1 MYPLTKFI
9 QRHIPT
15 ASLVEEIGSDI
26 VFILPTKDSE
36 ENPMKQFEVLFK
48 ELDKNL
54 AQLNIATYGLSDTT
68 LEDVGKTNANLYP
81 PFFSQIFLKV
91 ASNENDG
98 AIVRGSKGLA
108 RSQSSKA
115 PFHLPPLRVNNQQ
128 IEDDS
133 TDESGE
139 IGFSFLCRVFK
150 RSFTVLACMPLVVV
164 SLLMSLQEL
173 EKFM

>member
-68 LEDVGKTNANLYP
+68 LEEVGKTDQNFY
-81 PFFSQIFLKV
+81 FSCISSDFLE
-91 ASNENDG
+91 SC
-98 AIVRGSKGLA
+98 
-108 RSQSSKA
+108 
-115 PFHLPPLRVNNQQ
+115 QQ
-128 IEDDS
+128 
-133 TDESGE
+133 
-139 IGFSFLCRVFK
+139 
-150 RSFTVLACMPLVVV
+150 
-164 SLLMSLQEL
+164 
-173 EKFM
+173 

>member
-68 LEDVGKTNANLYP
+68 LEEVAPNIMIRNF
-81 PFFSQIFLKV
+81 FFSQIFLKV

-98 AIVRGSKGLA
+98 AIVRGSKSLA

-115 PFHLPPLRVNNQQ
+115 PFHLPPLRVNQQ

-139 IGFSFLCRVFK
+139 IS
-150 RSFTVLACMPLVVV
+150 
-164 SLLMSLQEL
+164 SL
-173 EKFM
+173 